1 MTTSQEFI
9 INQIC
14 QTALKTFARTTSD
27 SNPML
32 HFKSTPEE
40 FKSNLGQLKQIVNNL
55 KYCDL
60 GLEKSKSIIDLGYQ
74 EAPVMTRHLHKCFET
89 YRCFYWNIHHQ
100 IWIQNSIT

>member
-14 QTALKTFARTTSD
+14 QMALKTFARTTSD

-40 FKSNLGQLKQIVNNL
+40 FKSNLGQLKQIVNIFSSDTSGCRDN
-55 KYCDL
+55 KHE
-60 GLEKSKSIIDLGYQ
+60 GNK
-74 EAPVMTRHLHKCFET
+74 
-89 YRCFYWNIHHQ
+89 
-100 IWIQNSIT
+100 